1 MLAGL
6 AEYHRGRGGLADDE
20 AERMMRQV
28 ADEAVRM
35 AALVDELETAARD
48 NPRPGGPAAE
58 EAEIRWTAG
67 EGQDRLSW

>member
-1 MLAGL
+1 
-6 AEYHRGRGGLADDE
+6 
-20 AERMMRQV
+20 MMRQV

-48 NPRPGGPAAE
+48 NPRPVSPAAE
-58 EAEIRWTAG
+58 EAEKRWTAG